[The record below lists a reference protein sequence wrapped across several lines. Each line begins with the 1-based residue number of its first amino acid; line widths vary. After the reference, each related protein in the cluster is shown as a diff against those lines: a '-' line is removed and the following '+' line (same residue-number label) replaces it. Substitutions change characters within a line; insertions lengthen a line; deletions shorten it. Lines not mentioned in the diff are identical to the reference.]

1 MFFDKRFFTNDF
13 YMDNL
18 DYGVIGNCRTAAL
31 VSKKGSIDWFC
42 LPDFDSPSVFAKIL
56 DEDKGGSFY
65 FQVTDDYTI
74 TQNYHGHTNIL
85 LTRFESPQ
93 HGFIVFDYMPRY
105 RTEELRYYMPPEI
118 HRYIRVIKG
127 EPVVRV
133 VYDPQINYAREG
145 VRHEIV
151 GNYIKT
157 HSEEDSEDKMY
168 LYTSMDMEKVLNREE
183 ITLHDHQFFLLSYNQ
198 KLVTIDIHRILLEY
212 ERTKVYWLNF
222 SNRSRHYLQYN
233 DMIQRSL
240 LVLKL
245 LSYQNSGAMLAA
257 LTTSLPE
264 NIGETRNWDYRF
276 CWLRDASMS
285 IDTLLFMK
293 QKTAAE
299 RFIGFVKKIL
309 KSSRDEPIQIMYGI
323 RGERELTEEVLPH
336 LSGYAH
342 SHPVRIG
349 NAAYHQVQND
359 SIGYL
364 LDIIYK
370 YYLYFP
376 GTLDEV
382 EEIWE
387 IVKNMVRS
395 VLAAWRQPDRSIWE
409 FRTREMHFVFSK
421 VMSWVAIDRASLIAE
436 LLQRDSYAE
445 RWREEANIIK
455 AEVHE
460 KGWNEEL
467 QCFTQAYENR
477 DYDSSLLL
485 MQFYDF
491 IAPDD
496 ERYVK
501 TVKAIKEHLYHEGLM
516 YRYKAEDDFGVPT
529 SSFTICTF
537 WLIEALFIIGEREE
551 AKEIFEKMI
560 SYSNHVGLY
569 SEDLD
574 FMSKRQLGNFPQA
587 YSHLALIN
595 TAVLFSEEKQLSK
608 FIRP

>member
-1 MFFDKRFFTNDF
+1 ME
-13 YMDNL
+13 NL

-42 LPDFDSPSVFAKIL
+42 LPDFDSPSIFAKLL
-56 DEDKGGSFY
+56 DEEKGGSFH
-65 FQVTDDYTI
+65 FEVSDDYTI

-85 LTRFESPQ
+85 LTRFESPE

-105 RTEELRYYMPPEI
+105 HTVEHRHYMPPEI

-127 EPVVRV
+127 QPTVRV
-133 VYDPQINYAREG
+133 VYDPKINYAREE
-145 VRHEIV
+145 VQHEIV
-151 GNYIKT
+151 GNYIRT
-157 HSEEDSEDKMY
+157 NSVEDSEDKMY
-168 LYTSMDMEKVLNREE
+168 LYTSMDMEKVLQREE
-183 ITLHDHQFFLLSYNQ
+183 ITLDDHHFFLLSYNQ
-198 KLVTIDIHRILLEY
+198 KLVTVDINRILLEY

-222 SNRSRHYLQYN
+222 VNRSRDYLQYN
-233 DMIQRSL
+233 DMIKRSL

-245 LSYQNSGAMLAA
+245 LSYQSSGAMLAA
-257 LTTSLPE
+257 VTTSLPE
-264 NIGETRNWDYRF
+264 SIGETRNWDYRF

-293 QKTAAE
+293 QRTAAE
-299 RFIGFVKKIL
+299 RFIGFVKRIL
-309 KSSRDEPIQIMYGI
+309 KSSREESIQIMYGI
-323 RGERELTEEVLPH
+323 RGERDLVEEVLPH
-336 LSGYAH
+336 LSGYEN
-342 SHPVRIG
+342 SSPVRIG
-349 NAAYHQVQND
+349 NAAYYQEQND

-364 LDIIYK
+364 LDVIYK

-387 IVKNMVRS
+387 IIKNLVRQ
-395 VLAAWRQPDRSIWE
+395 VLADWRKPDRSIWE
-409 FRTREMHFVFSK
+409 YRTKKMHFVFSK
-421 VMSWVAIDRASLIAE
+421 VMSWVAVDRASLIAE
-436 LLQRDSYAE
+436 LLNRDYYAE
-445 RWREEANIIK
+445 KWRLEANAIK

-467 QCFTQAYENR
+467 QCFTQAYDNT

-491 IAPDD
+491 IEPDN

-501 TVKAIKEHLYHEGLM
+501 TVKATKENLYHEGLM

-537 WLIEALFIIGEREE
+537 WLIEALFVIGEKEE
-551 AKEIFEKMI
+551 AREIFEKMI

-574 FMSKRQLGNFPQA
+574 FQTKRQLGNFPQA
-587 YSHLALIN
+587 YSHLAFIN

>member
-1 MFFDKRFFTNDF
+1 ME
-13 YMDNL
+13 NL

-42 LPDFDSPSVFAKIL
+42 LPDFDSPSIFAKLL
-56 DEDKGGSFY
+56 DEEKGGSFH
-65 FQVTDDYTI
+65 FEVSDDYTI

-85 LTRFESPQ
+85 LTRFESPK

-105 RTEELRYYMPPEI
+105 HTVEHRHYMPPEI

-127 EPVVRV
+127 KPTVKVI
-133 VYDPQINYAREG
+133 YDPRINYAREE
-145 VRHEIV
+145 VQHEIV
-151 GNYIKT
+151 SNYIRT
-157 HSEEDSEDKMY
+157 HSVEDSEDKVY
-168 LYTSMDMEKVLNREE
+168 LYTSMDMEKVLQREE
-183 ITLHDHQFFLLSYNQ
+183 IMLDDHHFFLLSYNQ
-198 KLVTIDIHRILLEY
+198 KLVTVDTNRILLEY

-222 SNRSRHYLQYN
+222 VNRSRDYLEYN
-233 DMIQRSL
+233 DMIKRSL

-257 LTTSLPE
+257 ATTSLPE
-264 NIGETRNWDYRF
+264 SIGETRNWDYRF

-293 QKTAAE
+293 QRTAAE
-299 RFIGFVKKIL
+299 RFIGFVKRIL
-309 KSSRDEPIQIMYGI
+309 KSSREESIQIMYGI
-323 RGERELTEEVLPH
+323 RGERDLVEEVLPH
-336 LSGYAH
+336 LSGYEN
-342 SHPVRIG
+342 SSPVRIG
-349 NAAYHQVQND
+349 NAAYYQEQND

-364 LDIIYK
+364 LDVIYK

-387 IVKNMVRS
+387 IIKNLVRQ
-395 VLAAWRQPDRSIWE
+395 VLADWHKPDRSIWE
-409 FRTREMHFVFSK
+409 YRTKKMHFVFSK
-421 VMSWVAIDRASLIAE
+421 VMSWVAVDRASLIAE
-436 LLQRDSYAE
+436 LLNRDYYAE
-445 RWREEANIIK
+445 KWRLEANAIK

-467 QCFTQAYENR
+467 QCFTQAYDNT

-491 IAPDD
+491 IEPDN

-501 TVKAIKEHLYHEGLM
+501 TVKATKENLYHEGLM

-537 WLIEALFIIGEREE
+537 WLIEALFVIGEKEE
-551 AKEIFEKMI
+551 ARKIFEKMI

-574 FMSKRQLGNFPQA
+574 FQTKRQLGNFPQA
-587 YSHLALIN
+587 YSHLAFIN

>member
-1 MFFDKRFFTNDF
+1 
-13 YMDNL
+13 MDNL

-299 RFIGFVKKIL
+299 RYIGFVKRIL

-496 ERYVK
+496 ERYEK

>member
-1 MFFDKRFFTNDF
+1 ME
-13 YMDNL
+13 NL

-42 LPDFDSPSVFAKIL
+42 LPDFDSPSIFAKLL
-56 DEDKGGSFY
+56 DEEKGGSFH
-65 FQVTDDYTI
+65 FEVSDDYTI
-74 TQNYHGHTNIL
+74 TQNYHGNTNIL
-85 LTRFESPQ
+85 LTRFESPE

-105 RTEELRYYMPPEI
+105 HTVEKRHYMPPEI
-118 HRYIRVIKG
+118 HRYVRVIKG
-127 EPVVRV
+127 QPKVRV
-133 VYDPQINYAREG
+133 IYDPQINYAREE
-145 VRHEIV
+145 VKHEIV

-157 HSEEDSEDKMY
+157 HSVEDSEDKMY
-168 LYTSMDMEKVLNREE
+168 LYTSVDMEKLLQREE
-183 ITLHDHQFFLLSYNQ
+183 MVLDDHHFFLLSYNQ
-198 KLVTIDIHRILLEY
+198 KLMTVDINRILLEY

-222 SNRSRHYLQYN
+222 VNRSRDYLQY
-233 DMIQRSL
+233 DGMIKRSL

-245 LSYQNSGAMLAA
+245 LSYQSSGAMLAA
-257 LTTSLPE
+257 ATTSLPE
-264 NIGETRNWDYRF
+264 SIGETRNWDYRF

-285 IDTLLFMK
+285 IDTLLFMR
-293 QKTAAE
+293 QRTSAE
-299 RFIGFVKKIL
+299 RFIGFVKRIL
-309 KSSRDEPIQIMYGI
+309 KTSRDEPIQIMYGI
-323 RGERELTEEVLPH
+323 RGERDLIEEVLPH
-336 LSGYAH
+336 LSGYED
-342 SHPVRIG
+342 SRPVRIG
-349 NAAYHQVQND
+349 NAAYYQEQND

-364 LDIIYK
+364 LDVIYK

-387 IVKNMVRS
+387 IIKNLVRA
-395 VLAAWRQPDRSIWE
+395 VLASWRNPDRSIWE
-409 FRTREMHFVFSK
+409 YRTKKMHFVFSK
-421 VMSWVAIDRASLIAE
+421 VMSWVAVDRASMIAE
-436 LLQRDSYAE
+436 LLHRDYYAE
-445 RWREEANIIK
+445 QWRKEANIIRE
-455 AEVHE
+455 EVHE

-467 QCFTQAYENR
+467 QCFTQAYENT

-485 MQFYDF
+485 MHFYDF
-491 IAPDD
+491 IEADN

-501 TVKAIKEHLYHEGLM
+501 TVRAIKENLYHEGLM

-537 WLIEALFIIGEREE
+537 WLIDALFAIGEKEE
-551 AKEIFEKMI
+551 AREIFENMI

-574 FMSKRQLGNFPQA
+574 FQTKRQLGNFPQA
-587 YSHLALIN
+587 YSHLAFIN

>member
-1 MFFDKRFFTNDF
+1 ME
-13 YMDNL
+13 NL

-31 VSKKGSIDWFC
+31 VSKRGSIDWFC
-42 LPDFDSPSVFAKIL
+42 LPDFDSPSIFAKLL
-56 DEDKGGSFY
+56 DEEKGGSFH
-65 FQVTDDYTI
+65 FEVSDDYTI

-85 LTRFESPQ
+85 LTRFESPE

-105 RTEELRYYMPPEI
+105 HTVEHRHYMPPEI

-127 EPVVRV
+127 QPTVKVI
-133 VYDPQINYAREG
+133 YDPKINYAREE
-145 VRHEIV
+145 VQHEIV
-151 GNYIKT
+151 SNYIRT
-157 HSEEDSEDKMY
+157 HSVEDSEDKMY
-168 LYTSMDMEKVLNREE
+168 LYTSMDREKVIQREE
-183 ITLHDHQFFLLSYNQ
+183 MELDDHHFFLLSYNQ
-198 KLVTIDIHRILLEY
+198 KLVTVDINRILLEY

-222 SNRSRHYLQYN
+222 VNRSRDYLEYN
-233 DMIQRSL
+233 DMIKRSL

-245 LSYQNSGAMLAA
+245 LSYQDSGAMLAA
-257 LTTSLPE
+257 ATTSLPE
-264 NIGETRNWDYRF
+264 SIGETRNWDYRF

-293 QKTAAE
+293 QRTAAE
-299 RFIGFVKKIL
+299 RFIGFVKRIL
-309 KSSRDEPIQIMYGI
+309 KSSREETIQIMYGI
-323 RGERELTEEVLPH
+323 RGERDLVEEVLPH
-336 LSGYAH
+336 LSGYEN
-342 SHPVRIG
+342 SSPVRIG
-349 NAAYHQVQND
+349 NAAYYQEQND

-364 LDIIYK
+364 LDVIYK

-387 IVKNMVRS
+387 IIKNLVRQ
-395 VLAAWRQPDRSIWE
+395 VLADWRKPDRSIWE
-409 FRTREMHFVFSK
+409 YRTKKMHFVFSK
-421 VMSWVAIDRASLIAE
+421 VMSWVAVDRASLIAE
-436 LLQRDSYAE
+436 LLNRDYYAE
-445 RWREEANIIK
+445 KWRLEANAIK

-460 KGWNEEL
+460 KGWNEKL
-467 QCFTQAYENR
+467 QCFTQAYDNT

-491 IAPDD
+491 IEPDN

-501 TVKAIKEHLYHEGLM
+501 TVKATKENLYHEGLM

-537 WLIEALFIIGEREE
+537 WLIEALFVIGEKEE
-551 AKEIFEKMI
+551 ARKIFEKMI

-574 FMSKRQLGNFPQA
+574 FQTKRQLGNFPQA
-587 YSHLALIN
+587 YSHLAFIN

>member
-1 MFFDKRFFTNDF
+1 ME
-13 YMDNL
+13 NL

-31 VSKKGSIDWFC
+31 VSKNGSIDWFC
-42 LPDFDSPSVFAKIL
+42 LPDFDSPSVFARLL
-56 DEDKGGSFY
+56 DEEKGGSFH
-65 FQVTDDYTI
+65 FQVSDDYTI
-74 TQNYHGHTNIL
+74 TQSYHGHTNIL
-85 LTRFESPQ
+85 LTRFDSPD

-118 HRYIRVIKG
+118 HRYIRVTKG
-127 EPVVRV
+127 QPVVRV
-133 VYDPQINYAREG
+133 IYDPQINYAREG
-145 VRHEIV
+145 VSHEIV
-151 GNYIKT
+151 GSYIKT
-157 HSEEDSEDKMY
+157 HSVDDSEDKIY
-168 LYTSMDMEKVLNREE
+168 LYTSMDKEKVLNREE
-183 ITLHDHQFFLLSYNQ
+183 ITLSDHQFFLLSYNQ
-198 KLVTIDIHRILLEY
+198 KLVTVDINRILLEY

-233 DMIQRSL
+233 DMIQRSM

-257 LTTSLPE
+257 VTTSLPE
-264 NIGETRNWDYRF
+264 TIGETRNWDYRY

-293 QKTAAE
+293 QRNAAE
-299 RFIGFVKKIL
+299 RFIRFVKRIL

-349 NAAYHQVQND
+349 NAAYDQVQND

-376 GTLDEV
+376 GTLDEI

-387 IVKNMVRS
+387 IIKNMVRS
-395 VLAAWRQPDRSIWE
+395 VLVAWRKPDRSIWE

-421 VMSWVAIDRASLIAE
+421 VMSWVAVDRASLIAE

-445 RWREEANIIK
+445 LWRREADIIK

-460 KGWNEEL
+460 KGWSEEL
-467 QCFTQAYENR
+467 QCFTQAYDNN

-501 TVKAIKEHLYHEGLM
+501 TVRAIKEHLYHDGLM
-516 YRYKAEDDFGVPT
+516 YRYKAEDDFGVPA

-537 WLIEALFIIGEREE
+537 WLIEALYMIGEREE
-551 AKEIFEKMI
+551 AREILDKMI
-560 SYSNHVGLY
+560 SYSNHLGLY

-574 FMSKRQLGNFPQA
+574 FKTKRQLGNFPQA

-595 TAVLFSEEKQLSK
+595 TAVLFAEEKQLSR

>member
-1 MFFDKRFFTNDF
+1 MN
-13 YMDNL
+13 NL

-42 LPDFDSPSVFAKIL
+42 LPDFDAPSIFAKLL
-56 DEDKGGSFY
+56 DETKGGSFS
-65 FQVTDDYTI
+65 FEVSDEYTI
-74 TQNYHGHTNIL
+74 HQNYLGHTNIL
-85 LTRFESPQ
+85 STQYRSDEAA
-93 HGFIVFDYMPRY
+93 FIVYDYMPRY
-105 RTEELRYYMPPEI
+105 QTEGDRYYMPPEI
-118 HRYIRVIKG
+118 HRLIRVIKG
-127 EPVVRV
+127 KPVIKV
-133 VYDPQINYAREG
+133 VYDPKINYAREE

-151 GNYIKT
+151 GSYIKT
-157 HSEEDSEDKMY
+157 HSVDDSEDKIY
-168 LYTSMDMEKVLNREE
+168 LYTSMDFEKVLNREE
-183 ITLHDHQFFLLSYNQ
+183 IELTGNHFFLLSYNQ
-198 KLVTIDIHRILLEY
+198 KLVTVDINRITLDQ
-212 ERTKVYWLNF
+212 ERTKVYWLNYV
-222 SNRSRHYLQYN
+222 NRSREYLQYN
-233 DMIQRSL
+233 DMIKRSL

-245 LSYQNSGAMLAA
+245 LSYQKSGAMLAA
-257 LTTSLPE
+257 VTTSLPE
-264 NIGETRNWDYRF
+264 TIGETRNWDYRF

-293 QKTAAE
+293 QNTAAA
-299 RFIGFVKKIL
+299 RFIGFVKRIM
-309 KSSRDEPIQIMYGI
+309 KSRHESIQIMYGI
-323 RGERELTEEVLPH
+323 RGERELTEETLTH
-336 LSGYAH
+336 LNGYENSG
-342 SHPVRIG
+342 PVRIG
-349 NAAYHQVQND
+349 NAAYYQEQND

-364 LDIIYK
+364 LDVIYK

-387 IVKNMVRS
+387 IIKNLVRS
-395 VLAAWRQPDRSIWE
+395 VLASWQKPDRSIWE
-409 FRTREMHFVFSK
+409 FRTKAHHFVFSK
-421 VMSWVAIDRASLIAE
+421 VMSWVAVDRASLIAE
-436 LLQRDSYAE
+436 LLHRDYYAE
-445 RWREEANIIK
+445 QWRREADLIK

-467 QCFTQAYENR
+467 QCFTQAYDNT

-501 TVKAIKEHLYHEGLM
+501 TVKAIKENLYHEGLM

-537 WLIEALFIIGEREE
+537 WLIEALYIIGEREE
-551 AKEIFEKMI
+551 ACEIFESMI

-574 FMSKRQLGNFPQA
+574 FETKRQLGNFPQA
-587 YSHLALIN
+587 YSHLAFIN